1 MVGMANLIVY
11 TANCLTCGSNAMHM
25 ARLTALYGAQN
36 IKVIDTRVIPEKRP
50 EHARIASELE
60 LSMDRLKPVVH
71 IEDNGVNIYKPL
83 ADV

>member
-1 MVGMANLIVY
+1 MEKIIVY
-11 TANCLTCGSNAMHM
+11 SSSCIACGVNAMHM

-36 IKVIDTRVIPEKRP
+36 IKVVDTRLLPEKRP

-71 IEDNGVNIYKPL
+71 IEDNGENIYKPL
-83 ADV
+83 EEV

>member
-1 MVGMANLIVY
+1 MANLIVY
-11 TANCLTCGSNAMHM
+11 SSSCMACGANAMHM
-25 ARLTALYGAQN
+25 ARLTALYGAGS
-36 IKVIDTRVIPEKRP
+36 IRLVDTRIQPELRP
-50 EHARIASELE
+50 EHARIASGLD

>member
-11 TANCLTCGSNAMHM
+11 SSSCTSCGSNAMYM
-25 ARLTALYGAQN
+25 ARLTALYGSQN
-36 IKVIDTRVIPEKRP
+36 IRLVDTRLQPELRP
-50 EHARIASELE
+50 THARIAAELD

-71 IEDNGVNIYKPL
+71 IEENGVNIYKPL

>member
-1 MVGMANLIVY
+1 
-11 TANCLTCGSNAMHM
+11 MHM

-36 IKVIDTRVIPEKRP
+36 IKVVDTRLLPEKRP

-71 IEDNGVNIYKPL
+71 IQDNSENIYKPL
-83 ADV
+83 EEVWKTKEHSNKIKLYTNTSDF

>member
-1 MVGMANLIVY
+1 MANLIVY
-11 TANCLTCGSNAMHM
+11 SSSCLSCGANAMHM
-25 ARLTALYGAQN
+25 ARLTALYGAGN

-50 EHARIASELE
+50 THARIAAELD

-71 IEDNGVNIYKPL
+71 IEENGVNIYKPL

>member
-1 MVGMANLIVY
+1 MANLIVY
-11 TANCLTCGSNAMHM
+11 TGSCLSCGANAMHM

-36 IKVIDTRVIPEKRP
+36 IKVVDTRIQAELRP
-50 EHARIASELE
+50 THARIAEKLE

-71 IEDNGVNIYKPL
+71 IQDNGENIYKAL

>member
-1 MVGMANLIVY
+1 MANLVVY
-11 TANCLTCGSNAMHM
+11 SSSCMTCGANAMHM

-36 IKVIDTRVIPEKRP
+36 IQLIDTRIQAELRQ
-50 EHARIASELE
+50 EHARIAQELE

-71 IEDNGVNIYKPL
+71 IEDNGVNIYKAL